1 MSGEKKNSYHFH
13 VGGLQDLIAS
23 ARISP
28 RRRNPEEYR
37 ALIKESSY
45 SLNIKSLFFP
55 KKNLDLLE
63 QGPHG
68 IVGYG

>member
-28 RRRNPEEYR
+28 RRRNHEEYR

-45 SLNIKSLFFP
+45 SLNIKSVFQ

>member
-45 SLNIKSLFFP
+45 SLNIKSVFQ

>member
-45 SLNIKSLFFP
+45 SLNIKSVFQ

-63 QGPHG
+63 QGQHG